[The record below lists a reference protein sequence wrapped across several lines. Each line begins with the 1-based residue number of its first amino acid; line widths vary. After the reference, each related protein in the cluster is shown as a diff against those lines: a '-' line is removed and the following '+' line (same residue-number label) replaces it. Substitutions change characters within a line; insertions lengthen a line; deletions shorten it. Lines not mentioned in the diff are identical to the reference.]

1 MGMIRQ
7 LAVIGIIVG
16 LILCSLTIAGSS
28 ELDEQLAIVAAENW
42 LRLVDNGKYTESWDQ
57 SATYFK
63 NAIKKDDWKRTVK
76 AVREPLGNVISRSA
90 KSQNYMTALPGAPDG
105 KYVVIQFETSFTKKK
120 AAIETITPMMDSDG
134 KWRVS
139 GYFIK

>member
-1 MGMIRQ
+1 MSMIRQ
-7 LAVIGIIVG
+7 LAVVGIILG
-16 LILCSLTIAGSS
+16 LIACSLTVAGAS
-28 ELDEQLAIVAAENW
+28 ELDEQLAIVAAEHW
-42 LRLVDNGKYTESWDQ
+42 LNLVDKGKYAESWDQ

-76 AVREPLGNVISRSA
+76 AVREPLGNVISRSI
-90 KSQNYMTALPGAPDG
+90 KSQNYMTALPGTPDG
-105 KYVVIQFETSFTKKK
+105 KYVVIQFEVSFTNKK

>member
-7 LAVIGIIVG
+7 LAVIGIIFG
-16 LILCSLTIAGSS
+16 LIACSFTVAGASK
-28 ELDEQLAIVAAENW
+28 LDEQLAIVAAEQW
-42 LRLVDNGKYTESWDQ
+42 LNLVDNGKYTESWDQ
-57 SATYFK
+57 SATYFR
-63 NAIKKDDWKRTVK
+63 NAISKDDWNRTVI
-76 AVREPLGNVISRSA
+76 AVRKPLGNVISRSI

-105 KYVVIQFETSFTKKK
+105 KYVVIQFETSFTNKK
-120 AAIETITPMMDSDG
+120 AAIETITPMMDNDG

>member
-1 MGMIRQ
+1 MIRQ
-7 LAVIGIIVG
+7 FAVIGIILG
-16 LILCSLTIAGSS
+16 LIACSLTAAGASK
-28 ELDEQLAIVAAENW
+28 LDEQLAIVAAEQW
-42 LRLVDNGKYTESWDQ
+42 LNLVDNGRYAESWGQ

-76 AVREPLGNVISRSA
+76 AVREPLGNVISRLI

-105 KYVVIQFETSFTKKK
+105 KYVVIQFEASFTNKK

>member
-7 LAVIGIIVG
+7 LAVIGIILG
-16 LILCSLTIAGSS
+16 LIACSLTVAGAS
-28 ELDEQLAIVAAENW
+28 ELDEQLAIVAAEHW
-42 LRLVDNGKYTESWDQ
+42 LKLVDNGKYTESWDQ

-76 AVREPLGNVISRSA
+76 AVREPLGNVISRSI

-105 KYVVIQFETSFTKKK
+105 KYVVIQFETSFTNKK